1 MYSQNK
7 YFYVCDRQI
16 LNPGLRTLHWW
27 FVAWCQVQCCL
38 FRTKSW
44 DAAQVNLAKHTSD
57 LQHIRIW
64 VNFLALCIQYPF
76 TVAWWGTSH
85 CCIALLILLPWLQGQ
100 SYLCSMMMVGWSC
113 YTQRKKLGC
122 LSDVVYRWLLT
133 CMGWGG
139 VHISKVR
146 KDYGCSKDLCILTLS
161 ETFWPTWMD
170 DEKACV
176 GGNTDFYVS
185 LKNSGC
191 WREGSAIKCTCY
203 SYRGTEFGSQHWPWV
218 THNHL

>member
-16 LNPGLRTLHWW
+16 LNPGLRTLYWW

-122 LSDVVYRWLLT
+122 LSFWCCVQVTSYLYGMGVGCTSPRWGRTMAVLKTYAFSPSLRHFDPP
-133 CMGWGG
+133 GWMMKRP
-139 VHISKVR
+139 VLVA
-146 KDYGCSKDLCILTLS
+146 TLI
-161 ETFWPTWMD
+161 FM
-170 DEKACV
+170 
-176 GGNTDFYVS
+176 Y
-185 LKNSGC
+185 L
-191 WREGSAIKCTCY
+191 
-203 SYRGTEFGSQHWPWV
+203 
-218 THNHL
+218 